1 MLEKYQKYIV
11 AAILAIML
19 AISIGTALG
28 DAAIMDEVA
37 HIPSGYSYI
46 KYHDY
51 RLNPEHPPILK
62 DLAGIPLQFLNV
74 TFPTDE
80 QFWATDAN
88 GQWNA
93 GWRFMYLPGNDT
105 EKIIFWSRF
114 PIVLLSLL
122 LGFFIFKWAKEL
134 FGVKAGLLALVLYA
148 FDPNI
153 LGHDHYVTTD
163 LGIAAF
169 SVFAFYFFVKY
180 LKDPSWKMTA
190 LAGVF
195 LGLAQLAK
203 FSAVLLFPIFGLSLL
218 ICIFFRK
225 DKLKYSFWGISKI
238 KKFWLQK
245 FCHYAATFAVIV
257 IVCFAMIWVV

>member
-153 LGHDHYVTTD
+153 LGHNHYVTTD

-169 SVFAFYFFVKY
+169 SVFAFYFFVRY
-180 LKDPSWKMTA
+180 LKNPTWKTIFW
-190 LAGVF
+190 AGIF
-195 LGLAQLAK
+195 LGLAALTK
-203 FSAVLLFPIFGLSLL
+203 YSSVMLFPVFGLAL
-218 ICIFFRK
+218 ILSALARK
-225 DKLKYSFWGISKI
+225 EKLPMTFLGSEKI
-238 KKFWLQK
+238 KRFWLQK
-245 FCHYAATFAVIV
+245 LYFYAVSF
-257 IVCFAMIWVV
+257 